1 MKTFSTTTTIHAAP
15 EKIWGLL
22 TDAPNYPRWN
32 PTVEKIDGQIAEGQK
47 ITVHTTFSKGRA
59 FPAKVTAL
67 ETNRRMVW
75 SGGMPLG
82 LFKGVR
88 TFTLTPRGG
97 VVEFAMEEVFSGL
110 MSPLIEKSIPDL
122 TPYFEQFAEG
132 LKRAAE
138 GPPAA
143 A

>member
-1 MKTFSTTTTIHAAP
+1 MKTFSTTTTIHAPA
-15 EKIWGLL
+15 ETIWALL

-32 PTVEKIDGQIAEGQK
+32 PTVEKIDGQIAAGQK

-59 FPAKVTAL
+59 FPATVTEL
-67 ETNRRMVW
+67 EPNRRMVW

-88 TFTLTPRGG
+88 TFTLTPRDGA
-97 VVEFAMEEVFSGL
+97 VEFSMQEVFSGL
-110 MSPLIEKSIPDL
+110 MSPLIERSIPDL
-122 TPYFEQFAEG
+122 DPYFAQFAEG

-138 GPPAA
+138 GPSAA
-143 A
+143 